1 MKPLTGQVGQWSGL
15 MVVCT
20 LRIHKAGFPR
30 LSWILTQ
37 ITSPE
42 HYTSIIG
49 IPDHDHDPT
58 PFAFLSLRNPLY
70 PRERD
75 WEDRIY
81 LSNLVSLI
89 RMMSG
94 SVALTRL
101 MSSAALPAI
110 ELTFA
115 TKIHRLLH
123 FCGITRCELRSLL
136 LLSIGPS
143 LSGDMS
149 LQTGERVTELRAD
162 MLDGMDDRKL
172 DTELWSV
179 GRCRPGLLCTGGAKL
194 TLGGWVLPLSYGAGA
209 RASRVPGGQV
219 MLRRQKHCSSEAAV
233 KSGVPQGTVLGP
245 LIINDIGNST
255 SSKIKLFAEDC
266 LIYRRIKDHQDI
278 SSVTLTSSARGHV
291 VGKWTSTQES
301 ALCSP

>member
-1 MKPLTGQVGQWSGL
+1 MEWSDGCL
-15 MVVCT
+15 YTEDT
-20 LRIHKAGFPR
+20 LSGFPP
-30 LSWILTQ
+30 LKLNFNTDHLTRALADFNFL
-37 ITSPE
+37 
-42 HYTSIIG
+42 SIIG

-245 LIINDIGNST
+245 LSST
-255 SSKIKLFAEDC
+255 TSVIAQAPKSSC
-266 LIYRRIKDHQDI
+266 LLRIAWYTGASRITRI
-278 SSVTLTSSARGHV
+278 SPVWPWPALP
-291 VGKWTSTQES
+291 VGM
-301 ALCSP
+301 